1 MSHSITEGE
10 SSLLRLLLKSSRSTT
25 DYLGDQLGKSRNW
38 ITRMMKRLAEKHV
51 IMAYV
56 TVFDP
61 AQVFSEKSTVLLIK
75 TNPREL
81 RLSKALLELPELE
94 SLDGISGEHSLH
106 GLLRFR
112 SPAGFDAFLNRIDR
126 MLAISDSRTY
136 KLVQVL
142 ATYKTRG
149 FVIDKPQSKQPPLT
163 TSELDLIR
171 VIYRQSPSDEF
182 PMPLSQ
188 EEIGHRMDPK
198 LSQPAVSRIMKRLQ
212 ERSTI
217 VGYTVDISFGHVG
230 LPVKFFLQIKTRPGT
245 IAETARYVSRMD
257 EVWDLH
263 RTSEDFSL
271 FATVRTEN
279 VDHYNRFL
287 KNLYNNESVLDTQSQ
302 VSLEEW
308 FVPVR

>member
-1 MSHSITEGE
+1 MA
-10 SSLLRLLLKSSRSTT
+10 L
-25 DYLGDQLGKSRNW
+25 
-38 ITRMMKRLAEKHV
+38 KHV
-51 IMAYV
+51 IMSYV
-56 TVFDP
+56 TVFNP

-106 GLLRFR
+106 GLFRFR

-126 MLAISDSRTY
+126 ILAVSDSRTY

-142 ATYKTRG
+142 TTYKTRG
-149 FVIDKPQSKQPPLT
+149 FVVDKPQSKQPPLT
-163 TSELDLIR
+163 TSELNLMR

-182 PMPLSQ
+182 PMPQSQ
-188 EEIGHRMDPK
+188 EEVGRRMDPQ

-212 ERSTI
+212 DRSTI
-217 VGYTVDISFGHVG
+217 VGYTVDISFRHVG
-230 LPVKFFLQIKTRPGT
+230 LPVKFFLQIKILPGT

-302 VSLEEW
+302 ISLEEW